1 MFTQFDQLISRMEEY
16 LSDGELD
23 MSDDEIGR
31 LCLQKANAEFE
42 KLCLEPL
49 RKVDSKL
56 IYAKTS
62 GLQIIF

>member
-1 MFTQFDQLISRMEEY
+1 MEEY
-16 LSDGELD
+16 LSDEELNL
-23 MSDDEIGR
+23 SDDEIGQI
-31 LCLQKANAEFE
+31 CIQKANVEFE

-49 RKVDSKL
+49 RKMDPRL

>member
-1 MFTQFDQLISRMEEY
+1 MEEY